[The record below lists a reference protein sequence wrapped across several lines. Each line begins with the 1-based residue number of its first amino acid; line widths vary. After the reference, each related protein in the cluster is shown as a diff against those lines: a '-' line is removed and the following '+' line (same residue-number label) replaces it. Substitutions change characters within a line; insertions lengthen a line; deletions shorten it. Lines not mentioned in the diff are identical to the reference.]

1 MSDTAIS
8 DPARQTG
15 PKRLRPAYP
24 FGFAFFC
31 FVLMLYAG
39 IEYIYMRGIP
49 ADRITNVNLDLKN
62 LAIWF
67 EGISLAVAA
76 WFIYLGNV
84 ASRNQVKGRFWL
96 GVIAYSVIM
105 LVMLFIGLIISDPPA
120 C

>member
-15 PKRLRPAYP
+15 TKRLRPAYP
-24 FGFAFFC
+24 FGFAFIC

-49 ADRITNVNLDLKN
+49 ADRITNVNLDLRN

-67 EGISLAVAA
+67 EGISLAVAV